1 MLQLVPRRKARSV
14 RTFATRYPRPLD
26 ERISAHGWLQLRCR
40 QVRGERAVGRG
51 QLLPLQALP
60 ASQRNCSV
68 GQRPSR
74 IRHVSDRR
82 RRGQAASLETRRRW
96 GEMVLR
102 RLWLFA
108 VWPQPQP
115 RRSNRHPHGNIR
127 PRSRDPAKRPPVRR
141 LRRTLGADP
150 RRRTAPAPRKP
161 PLSRLTVVRL
171 GQPWCS
177 NTMRRA
183 VTAGRSTQ
191 ISRCYRG
198 VRVQPTSAQV
208 IEPYQLRHTFA
219 SFQKPTRA
227 TSPCWAHSQRN
238 RRSSVPP
245 ACHRRWLQA
254 RPTGE
259 RPNQGMELSGFEPL
273 TSWVR
278 SRRSPN

>member
-161 PLSRLTVVRL
+161 PLSRLTVVSL
-171 GQPWCS
+171 GQPSSVQQHHASSCYGRQEHADLKVLP
-177 NTMRRA
+177 RRA
-183 VTAGRSTQ
+183 RTTNLGTGDRAIPTAPH
-191 ISRCYRG
+191 
-198 VRVQPTSAQV
+198 VRFLPETDTRNLALLGAFAAQSE
-208 IEPYQLRHTFA
+208 I
-219 SFQKPTRA
+219 
-227 TSPCWAHSQRN
+227 
-238 RRSSVPP
+238 
-245 ACHRRWLQA
+245 
-254 RPTGE
+254 
-259 RPNQGMELSGFEPL
+259 
-273 TSWVR
+273 
-278 SRRSPN
+278 